1 MTAVEFYRKGTDET
15 VQSLLNSGFFSSL
28 PERGLDKMSAIPSP
42 VNNQLAFRRREFET
56 LLSEN
61 QRRWETPQPVHG
73 AGQTATQ
80 QQHHRV
86 NQNSTS

>member
-1 MTAVEFYRKGTDET
+1 
-15 VQSLLNSGFFSSL
+15 
-28 PERGLDKMSAIPSP
+28 MSATTSP

-73 AGQTATQ
+73 AGQTAMQQ
-80 QQHHRV
+80 QQHYRV
-86 NQNSTS
+86 KQNSTS

>member
-1 MTAVEFYRKGTDET
+1 
-15 VQSLLNSGFFSSL
+15 
-28 PERGLDKMSAIPSP
+28 MSATASS

-61 QRRWETPQPVHG
+61 QRRWETPQAVRG

-86 NQNSTS
+86 KQKLH

>member
-1 MTAVEFYRKGTDET
+1 
-15 VQSLLNSGFFSSL
+15 
-28 PERGLDKMSAIPSP
+28 MSATTPP

-61 QRRWETPQPVHG
+61 QRRWEASQPVHA

-86 NQNSTS
+86 KQNSTS